1 LTSLIHGST
10 PGRRCSEVSSEAAD
24 EECTAPPSVGA
35 TGATEEEEARA
46 DPMEVEEGG
55 VAIPL
60 DEFPSLPSTGRD
72 GADVDGLGLGLG

>member
-1 LTSLIHGST
+1 M
-10 PGRRCSEVSSEAAD
+10 SSEAAD

-35 TGATEEEEARA
+35 TVATEEEKEARD
-46 DPMEVEEGG
+46 DPVEEGG